1 MAYGFSLRWGA
12 SYTETVD
19 KKPGTGALAKQTRE
33 EACCVKQNASSSKK
47 EAKRRQKGG
56 AKMAKSW
63 RNCKIIVGL
72 ASGNSF
78 ELLLTAK

>member
-1 MAYGFSLRWGA
+1 MQAA
-12 SYTETVD
+12 A
-19 KKPGTGALAKQTRE
+19 KKRQKG
-33 EACCVKQNASSSKK
+33 SKK
-47 EAKRRQKGG
+47 EAKRAKKEVKKRQKGG